1 LERVPII
8 LGKPSACDQFNNL
21 HKESVP
27 IINAE
32 TPHSDLKHF
41 LCSQFILSVL
51 PKLAGNKDSWVA
63 DHAIFVFDDHAQS
76 TALSGAA
83 QCFCGP
89 AAPASAIRSAIR

>member
-1 LERVPII
+1 LPII
-8 LGKPSACDQFNNL
+8 PGKPSVCGQFNNL

-27 IINAE
+27 IISAE
-32 TPHSDLKHF
+32 TPHSDLEHL

-63 DHAIFVFDDHAQS
+63 DHPIFVFDDHAQS

-83 QCFCGP
+83 
-89 AAPASAIRSAIR
+89 